1 MQTYTYYAS
10 TERCEDKQQVDDT
23 IIAWF
28 TDVDLWEGG
37 APIVLTKNPEGLSGT
52 VVRFEFNGTI
62 PDALWSGKHNGWYIT
77 PRIWNRVYSYMVED
91 TEIVE

>member
-1 MQTYTYYAS
+1 MQTYTYYSS
-10 TERCEDKQQVDDT
+10 TERCEDEQQVDDT

-37 APIVLTKNPEGLSGT
+37 APLVFTRSPEGLSGT
-52 VVRFEFNGTI
+52 IVEFKLNGPI
-62 PDALWSGKHNGWYIT
+62 PDCLWSGKYNGWYIT
-77 PRIWNRVYSYMVED
+77 PKAWNRVYSYMVEE